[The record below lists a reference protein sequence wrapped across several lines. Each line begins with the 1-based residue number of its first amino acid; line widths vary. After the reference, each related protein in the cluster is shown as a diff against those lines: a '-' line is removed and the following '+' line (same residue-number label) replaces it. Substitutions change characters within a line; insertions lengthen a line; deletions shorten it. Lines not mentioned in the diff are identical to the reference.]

1 VKGPAVEEEEE
12 EEEARERTYLYKA
25 EEMVRNRS

>member
-1 VKGPAVEEEEE
+1 VKGPAVEEEE